1 MLKSHCK
8 SRYTPTAAARAFD
21 KALSLL
27 YHIHMRQVFRVF
39 NEGDKISYPMHG
51 AGYIEAIE
59 ERDFLDE
66 KKRFYVLR
74 FSDGDI
80 KVHVPVEN
88 AERAGLRNIITT
100 DECRHVFESF
110 KTYEDVE
117 ESTNWNRRNRENLEK
132 MKSGNVYEIAAVI
145 KSLLKRENQKNLSS
159 SEKKML
165 GTSMQILV
173 SELALASNRKD
184 EEVRKIIT
192 QAL

>member
-1 MLKSHCK
+1 MFSK
-8 SRYTPTAAARAFD
+8 
-21 KALSLL
+21 
-27 YHIHMRQVFRVF
+27 
-39 NEGDKISYPMHG
+39 GDKISYPMHG

-80 KVHVPVEN
+80 KVHVPIEN
-88 AERAGLRNIITT
+88 AEKAGLRNIITT
-100 DECRHVFESF
+100 DECRHVIDSF
-110 KTYEDVE
+110 KTSDDVDE
-117 ESTNWNRRNRENLEK
+117 PSNWNRRNRENLEK

-145 KSLLKRENQKNLSS
+145 KSLLRRETQKNLSS

-173 SELALASNRKD
+173 SELALASNKKD

-192 QAL
+192 QVL

>member
-1 MLKSHCK
+1 M
-8 SRYTPTAAARAFD
+8 
-21 KALSLL
+21 
-27 YHIHMRQVFRVF
+27 F
-39 NEGDKISYPMHG
+39 NKGDKISYPMHG

>member
-1 MLKSHCK
+1 M
-8 SRYTPTAAARAFD
+8 
-21 KALSLL
+21 
-27 YHIHMRQVFRVF
+27 F

-66 KKRFYVLR
+66 KKRYYVLR
-74 FSDGDI
+74 FSEGDI
-80 KVHVPVEN
+80 KVHVPIDN
-88 AERAGLRNIITT
+88 AERAGLRNIIST
-100 DECRHVFESF
+100 DECHEVIESF
-110 KTYEDVE
+110 KTLDDVE

-132 MKSGNVYEIAAVI
+132 MKSGNVYEIASVI
-145 KSLLKRENQKNLSS
+145 KNLLKRENQKSLSS

-173 SELALASNRKD
+173 SELALASNKKD
-184 EEVRKIIT
+184 EDVRKIIT

>member
-1 MLKSHCK
+1 
-8 SRYTPTAAARAFD
+8 
-21 KALSLL
+21 
-27 YHIHMRQVFRVF
+27 
-39 NEGDKISYPMHG
+39 MHG

-74 FSDGDI
+74 FTDGDI